1 MRPPF
6 FLAPLFLAVFL
17 PQTLHSQMD
26 SCSYRVVPVSV
37 LAPGGMP
44 VTGLRSA
51 DFKASLRGARVQI
64 MSFEPYTK
72 PARIVLVI
80 DASSSMSTDPQ
91 IWRLYLQMADHLLAN
106 VPDSTPVG
114 LEVFASHIESTLPPT
129 LDRAKLRAEL
139 KSLEHIHQLMPSREQ
154 LTSLWKALETTPKL
168 LGTPE
173 FGDVVLALTDAGN
186 NDGKGT
192 FHGAEEALRSNG
204 IRLFWFLIEAP
215 PGHTPE
221 EVVGRRDFEDL
232 VSDTGGVEV
241 KMLASKLNP
250 QFPFADGNGQNTDA
264 GSRLQKQYHLMLNI
278 NRLEIGFPTSL
289 QKGAR
294 WKLEVTVPNG
304 PKLEI
309 LYPPMLPDCPALSAI
324 R

>member
-1 MRPPF
+1 M
-6 FLAPLFLAVFL
+6 
-17 PQTLHSQMD
+17 
-26 SCSYRVVPVSV
+26 
-37 LAPGGMP
+37 
-44 VTGLRSA
+44 
-51 DFKASLRGARVQI
+51 
-64 MSFEPYTK
+64 
-72 PARIVLVI
+72 
-80 DASSSMSTDPQ
+80 
-91 IWRLYLQMADHLLAN
+91 
-106 VPDSTPVG
+106 G

-139 KSLEHIHQLMPSREQ
+139 KSLKHIHQLTSSREQ
-154 LTSLWKALETTPKL
+154 LTSLWEAIEAAPGL

-186 NDGKGT
+186 NDGKGA
-192 FHGAEEALRSNG
+192 FHGAEEALRTNG
-204 IRLFWFLIEAP
+204 IRLFWFLIETP
-215 PGHTPE
+215 PGRTQE

-250 QFPFADGNGQNTDA
+250 RFPFVDGNGQNTDA
-264 GSRLQKQYHLMLNI
+264 GIRLQKQYHLMLNI
-278 NRLEIGFPTSL
+278 YRLEIGFPTPL

-304 PKLEI
+304 PKLEVF
-309 LYPPMLPDCPALSAI
+309 YPPMLPDCPVLSAV